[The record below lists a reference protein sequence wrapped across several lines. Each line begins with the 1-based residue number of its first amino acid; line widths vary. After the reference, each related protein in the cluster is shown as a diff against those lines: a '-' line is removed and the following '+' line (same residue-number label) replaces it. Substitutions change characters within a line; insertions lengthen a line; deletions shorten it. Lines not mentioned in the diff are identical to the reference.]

1 MREKRWRWE
10 ILVVVLLLVV
20 LPHCQKAV
28 VKEDRAMAPEEEK
41 ALIDERALEEQRALE
56 AERER
61 KAFEETLTAK
71 KYPGIAGEVME
82 STLFQDVHFGF
93 DKYDLTPE
101 ARRILADNAK
111 VLLARAELRVQIE
124 GHCDERGSNEYNL
137 ALGEKRA
144 LSAKLYL
151 VKLGVRTSQLSTI
164 SYGEEMPM
172 DPRHNEEAWY
182 KNRRDEFK
190 ITSY

>member
-10 ILVVVLLLVV
+10 ILMVALLLAV

-28 VKEDRAMAPEEEK
+28 VKEDRAVTSEEEK

-93 DKYDLTPE
+93 DRYDLTPE
-101 ARRILADNAK
+101 ARRILYDNAK
-111 VLLARAELRVQIE
+111 VLLARTNLRIQIE

-144 LSAKLYL
+144 LSARLYL
-151 VKLGVRTSQLSTI
+151 VKLGVRANQLSTI
-164 SYGEEMPM
+164 SYGEEMAL
-172 DPRHNEEAWY
+172 DPRHNEEAWA
-182 KNRRDEFK
+182 KNRRAHFV
-190 ITSY
+190 ILSR